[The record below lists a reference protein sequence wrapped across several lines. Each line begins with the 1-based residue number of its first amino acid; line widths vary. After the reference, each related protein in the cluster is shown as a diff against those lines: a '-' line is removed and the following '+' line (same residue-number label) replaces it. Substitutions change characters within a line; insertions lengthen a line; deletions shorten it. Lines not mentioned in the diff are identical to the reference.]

1 MEDRVAWDFSTE
13 PEFQQQLDWVEEFC
27 STEVEPLD
35 LVFPG
40 AAYSRA
46 PKARALADPLKQ
58 QVKDRGLWALFLDR
72 DLGGP
77 GFGQLKLALL
87 NEILGRYR
95 SAPVVF
101 GTAAPD
107 TGNMEMLAAYGTEE
121 QKQRWLYPLMNQEIF
136 SAYSMTEPQGGSD
149 PSLFG
154 THAMRDGDEWVISGE
169 KWFTSAGARADI
181 LFVMCT
187 NGMFVVPRDTPGV
200 EIAPYPALHNHVRY
214 HDVRVPLDHL
224 LGPEDGAKVL
234 AQRRLGGGRIHHAMR
249 TVAQVKLAFD
259 IMCERALSR
268 QSHGKVIADH
278 QMVQEAIADS
288 YAEINMLRLL
298 VLWTAWTIDNSST
311 KQARTQ
317 IAACKYTC
325 ARVLREVSYRALHI
339 MGSLGTTDL
348 TPLQAMWAA
357 APTMAIADGVD
368 EVHKV
373 TVARNVLRGYE
384 PHPGL
389 WPSEYIPAKREEA
402 RKKYAGL
409 IAADPDLAAWADA
422 AAASHRR

>member
-1 MEDRVAWDFSTE
+1 VAWDFSTE
-13 PEFQQQLDWVEEFC
+13 PEFQAQLDWVAEFC
-27 STEVEPLD
+27 ATEVEPLD

-40 AAYSRA
+40 AAYSRN
-46 PKARALADPLKQ
+46 PKAKALADPLKQ
-58 QVKDRGLWALFLDR
+58 QVKDRGLWALFLDS

-95 SAPVVF
+95 SAPVIF

-107 TGNMEMLAAYGTEE
+107 TGNMEMLAAYGTPE
-121 QKQRWLYPLMNQEIF
+121 QKERWLAPLLNQEIF

-149 PSLFG
+149 PNLFK
-154 THAMRDGDEWVISGE
+154 THAVRDGDEWVISGE

-181 LFVMCT
+181 IFVMCT
-187 NGMFVVPRDTPGV
+187 NGMFVVPRETPGV
-200 EIAPYPALHNHVRY
+200 DIMGSPPLHNHIRY
-214 HDVRVPLDHL
+214 NNVRVPADHL

-259 IMCERALSR
+259 MMCERALSR
-268 QSHGKVIADH
+268 ESHGKVIAEH
-278 QMVQEAIADS
+278 QMVAEAIADS
-288 YAEINMLRLL
+288 YAEITMLRLL

-311 KQARTQ
+311 REARTQ
-317 IAACKYTC
+317 IAACKYTMGK
-325 ARVLREVSYRALHI
+325 VLREVSYRALHI
-339 MGSLGTTDL
+339 MGSLGTTNL
-348 TPLQAMWAA
+348 TPLQAMYAG
-357 APTMAIADGVD
+357 APTMSIADGVD

-373 TVARNVLRGYE
+373 TVARNVLKGYE

-389 WPSEYIPAKREEA
+389 WPTEYIPAKRDEA
-402 RKKYAGL
+402 RKKYASL

-422 AAASHRR
+422 AVRATERG

>member
-1 MEDRVAWDFSTE
+1 VAWDFSTE
-13 PEFQQQLDWVEEFC
+13 PEFQEQLDWVADFC
-27 STEVEPLD
+27 QNEVEPLD

-40 AAYSRA
+40 AAYSRN
-46 PKARALADPLKQ
+46 PKAKALADPLKQ

-107 TGNMEMLAAYGTEE
+107 TGNMEMLAAYGTPE
-121 QKQRWLYPLMNQEIF
+121 QKEKWLYPLMNQEIF

-149 PSLFG
+149 PNMFKTS
-154 THAMRDGDEWVISGE
+154 AVRDGDQWVITGE

-181 LFVMCT
+181 IFVMCT
-187 NGMFVVPRDTPGV
+187 NGMFVVPRETTGV
-200 EIAPYPALHNHVRY
+200 DIMGYPPLHNHIRY
-214 HDVRVPLDHL
+214 NEVRVPLGNL

-259 IMCERALSR
+259 MMCERALSR
-268 QSHGKVIADH
+268 ESHGKVIAEH
-278 QMVQEAIADS
+278 QMVAEAIADS

-311 KQARTQ
+311 QAARTQ
-317 IAACKYTC
+317 IAACKYTM
-325 ARVLREVSYRALHI
+325 AKVLREVSYRALHI
-339 MGSLGTTDL
+339 MGSLGTTNL
-348 TPLQAMWAA
+348 TPLQAMWAS

-373 TVARNVLRGYE
+373 TVARNVLKGYE

-389 WPSEYIPAKREEA
+389 WPTEYIPAKRDEA
-402 RKKYAGL
+402 RKKYASL
-409 IAADPDLAAWADA
+409 IESDPDLADWADA
-422 AAASHRR
+422 AVRATARG